1 MNVGGVSITTSGGTP
16 LLVFGLFLSVAL
28 ATLLG
33 GVLVV
38 RIGRGYRRTGSRHL
52 LALGVG
58 FLFVVPVPK
67 LLNLSLSTAT
77 TLSSEVVSLV
87 GSVAQL
93 LGFSVILYAIYD
105 T

>member
-1 MNVGGVSITTSGGTP
+1 MNVGGVSVTTSGGTP
-16 LLVFGLFLSVAL
+16 LLVVGLFFSVAL
-28 ATLLG
+28 ATVLG

-67 LLNLSLSTAT
+67 LLNLSLSTGTA
-77 TLSSEVVSLV
+77 LSYDAIAL
-87 GSVAQL
+87 GASVAQL
-93 LGFSVILYAIYD
+93 LGFAVILYAIYD